1 MTQSLS
7 DRVASFPYWYH
18 RIELP
23 DGVTTPGFAPHC
35 AEAYRVPLDLTGK
48 RVLDIGAWDGFWTF
62 EALKRGASEVI
73 AIEDFSDDLSPDKS
87 RRATGWQQFD
97 LCRDA
102 LGFGEDRC
110 KRLDLSLYD
119 MTPEMLGTFDLV
131 FFFGAIYHCR
141 YPLLA
146 LDRIAPLVHG
156 TMIVESAILDDYSVY
171 MGGRRGVYGNHD
183 VVAEFYPG
191 AQYGGVATNWWVPTL
206 QCLLAMITAAGF
218 SNVWG
223 WKLTNEPEDI
233 AVCRGFAR
241 ADRGVG
247 NAD

>member
-23 DGVTTPGFAPHC
+23 GGVTTPGSLPQC
-35 AEAYRVPLDLTGK
+35 IEAYHVPLDLTGQ
-48 RVLDIGAWDGFWTF
+48 RVLDIGAWDGFWSF

-119 MTPEMLGTFDLV
+119 MTPDMLGTFDFV
-131 FFFGAIYHCR
+131 FFFGTLYHCR

-146 LDRIAPLVHG
+146 MDRIAPLVHG
-156 TMIVESAILDDYSVY
+156 TMIVETALLDDYSVY
-171 MGGRRGVYGNHD
+171 IGSRRGVYGNHD

-223 WKLTNEPEDI
+223 WKLTNEPADL
-233 AVCRGFAR
+233 AQCRGFAR
-241 ADRGVG
+241 ADKGVD
-247 NAD
+247 NV